1 MIDGG
6 NIMNCILL
14 HISVKKTL
22 SSLLKDRN
30 GFYQFGFGFGTNML
44 SRTTLISTRSLSPKF
59 DQFFPHFLHLF
70 AIFFQE
76 KMPFISWISTRG
88 LRAGDQV
95 AFGAAQSGAL
105 LLTALDRHLAQLGW
119 LMIRLGFHMIS
130 PWWGFSMDWFK
141 GKFTGNHGFYHQI

>member
-6 NIMNCILL
+6 NIMNCIIL
-14 HISVKKTL
+14 HISGKNTL

-30 GFYQFGFGFGTNML
+30 GFYQFGFGFETNML

-76 KMPFISWISTRG
+76 KTPFISWISTRG

-130 PWWGFSMDWFK
+130 P
-141 GKFTGNHGFYHQI
+141 